1 MVQYEDDF
9 QRRIAAG
16 QTPTRTT
23 TPTPVP
29 TPVVS
34 GPIAD
39 NFITDFNKLSDTNKR
54 VITANASSQGITAEE
69 YLKQRGGV
77 EATMGKYGDSYNPA
91 KDLTAAEYLAAV
103 SGKSGTDAG
112 LAIGIATAKKVYD
125 AAIAAI
131 PPKSNTETQEAF
143 DARVKQATQK
153 AEAERSSS
161 VSNQTNAIN
170 AMLNGT
176 PYVAPGTTNNGD
188 SSLAAATRYA
198 ADQAAAIEKAR
209 VQGERVSAY
218 ALLESEFTKYGLGEL
233 AGTVKQ
239 LILDGASS
247 AEMTIKLR
255 NTPQYQIR
263 FAGNA
268 QRLKEGKNVYD
279 EATYLALE
287 NSMQQAFTAYGV
299 SNLLGDTRAKQQA
312 KLATFIGG
320 DISPTEVKN
329 RIQLAV
335 DEVTNRPDILSAFQT
350 YYPQVTSTDL
360 VSYFLD
366 PKETTTRLTTKIK
379 ASQIGAAAMRQ
390 GFVSNVLNSEELAA
404 LGVTEEQAVIGYK
417 NVAAVL
423 PEAEKLSAIENTTY
437 SASDAEG
444 AYLRNLESE
453 QRKLRKLAE
462 RETARFSGSSGVN
475 QTSLKSA
482 TNAGQ
487 Y

>member
-1 MVQYEDDF
+1 MATVAQLKAQIAAQEKIVAEAQKKVVAAEQKANAALAKVDPSYGVELAQAKKDAAAPGSAAYIDATRELT
-9 QRRIAAG
+9 QAKNAATGVTQERDTLRERIATG
-16 QTPTRTT
+16 SVTPTNTFVA
-23 TPTPVP
+23 PV
-29 TPVVS
+29 
-34 GPIAD
+34 
-39 NFITDFNKLSDTNKR
+39 
-54 VITANASSQGITAEE
+54 
-69 YLKQRGGV
+69 
-77 EATMGKYGDSYNPA
+77 
-91 KDLTAAEYLAAV
+91 
-103 SGKSGTDAG
+103 
-112 LAIGIATAKKVYD
+112 
-125 AAIAAI
+125 
-131 PPKSNTETQEAF
+131 NTET
-143 DARVKQATQK
+143 
-153 AEAERSSS
+153 
-161 VSNQTNAIN
+161 
-170 AMLNGT
+170 
-176 PYVAPGTTNNGD
+176 NND
-188 SSLAAATRYA
+188 SLAAATRYA
-198 ADQAAAIEKAR
+198 ADQETAREKAR
-209 VQGERVSAY
+209 VQTERVSAY

-233 AGTVKQ
+233 AKTVKQ

-247 AEMTIKLR
+247 SEMTIKLR
-255 NTPQYQIR
+255 NTPEYQVR

-299 SNLLGDTRAKQQA
+299 SNLLGDTRQKQQA
-312 KLATFIGG
+312 RLSTFIGG

-335 DEVTNRPDILSAFQT
+335 EEVSNRPDILSAFQT
-350 YYPQVTSTDL
+350 YYPQVTSNDL

-404 LGVTEEQAVIGYK
+404 LGVTEEQAVAGYK

-423 PEAEKLSAIENTTY
+423 PEAQKLSAIENTTY
-437 SASDAEG
+437 SASEAEG

-462 RETARFSGSSGVN
+462 RESARFGGRSGVN
-475 QTSLKSA
+475 QTSLKDA
-482 TNAGQ
+482 KNAGQ

>member
-1 MVQYEDDF
+1 MAQYEDDF

-16 QTPTRTT
+16 QTSTRTT
-23 TPTPVP
+23 TPTPVS

-39 NFITDFNKLSDTNKR
+39 NFITDVNKLSDANKR
-54 VITANASSQGITAEE
+54 VITANASSQGITPEE

-77 EATMGKYGDSYNPA
+77 EATMSKYGDSYNPA
-91 KDLTAAEYLAAV
+91 KDLTAAEYAAAKANALAKGLTGAAV
-103 SGKSGTDAG
+103 GQ
-112 LAIGIATAKKVYD
+112 AINEATA
-125 AAIAAI
+125 A
-131 PPKSNTETQEAF
+131 
-143 DARVKQATQK
+143 KQGMSLWEYTGGQQGTKPAGYVGPIGK
-153 AEAERSSS
+153 DGSSTS
-161 VSNQTNAIN
+161 
-170 AMLNGT
+170 G
-176 PYVAPGTTNNGD
+176 GD

-255 NTPQYQIR
+255 NSPQYQVR
-263 FAGNA
+263 FAGNT
-268 QRLKEGKNVYD
+268 QRLKTGKNVYD

-299 SNLLGDTRAKQQA
+299 SNLLGDTREKQQA

-335 DEVTNRPDILSAFQT
+335 DEVDSRPDILRTFQS
-350 YYPQVTSTDL
+350 YYPQITPTDI

-390 GFVSNVLNSEELAA
+390 GFVSNVLNSEDLAA
-404 LGVTEEQAVIGYK
+404 LGVTEEQAVLGYK

-423 PEAEKLSAIENTTY
+423 PEAQKLASIENTTY

-462 RETARFSGSSGVN
+462 RETARFAGSSGIN
-475 QTSLKSA
+475 QTSLKDVK
-482 TNAGQ
+482 TAGQ
-487 Y
+487 F

>member
-1 MVQYEDDF
+1 MADNLAGIGRFNVIDPAFTKVAPSAETL
-9 QRRIAAG
+9 RIAGLNAAPG
-16 QTPTRTT
+16 QT
-23 TPTPVP
+23 
-29 TPVVS
+29 
-34 GPIAD
+34 AEQY
-39 NFITDFNKLSDTNKR
+39 L
-54 VITANASSQGITAEE
+54 AS
-69 YLKQRGGV
+69 RGGV
-77 EATMGKYGDSYNPA
+77 NASGYYGDSWSA
-91 KDLTAAEYLAAV
+91 KTNLSDAQYAAAKAGKTGVAAG
-103 SGKSGTDAG
+103 S
-112 LAIGIATAKKVYD
+112 AINAATAKLIYD
-125 AAIAAI
+125 NVIASI
-131 PPKSNTETQEAF
+131 PPKGDTESDTAYQ
-143 DARVKQATQK
+143 ARVNTAKTKAAGDYNSAVAGSNAANKQNIPLMTDDNGNVIAST
-153 AEAERSSS
+153 SSGGMAS
-161 VSNQTNAIN
+161 S
-170 AMLNGT
+170 GS
-176 PYVAPGTTNNGD
+176 GD

-198 ADQAAAIEKAR
+198 SDQATAIEKAR
-209 VQGERVSAY
+209 IQGERVSAY

-263 FAGNA
+263 FAGNI

-312 KLATFIGG
+312 KLSTFIGG

-404 LGVTEEQAVIGYK
+404 LGVTEEQAVLGYK

-423 PEAEKLSAIENTTY
+423 PEAEKLSAIENTSY
-437 SASDAEG
+437 SASEAEG

-462 RETARFSGSSGVN
+462 RETARFGGRSGVN
-475 QTSLKSA
+475 QTSLKEA
-482 TNAGQ
+482 KGGGQ
-487 Y
+487 F